1 MIDNTR
7 AGQNIIYH
15 RQRMGWTQGELAG
28 RLNVTHQAVSKWE
41 NGAALPDI
49 ATLLSLSRLFSVS
62 MEDLLTGDPAVQ
74 HPSESAEAG
83 SIPSAEIHAAKSA
96 SPGRESGF
104 IGEGIGRALESIGE
118 EIGQEIELEFELLE
132 QELERDLERDLEQ
145 RLEQDL
151 VRDLERDLERNLE
164 RAFAAPSAPSEDP
177 YHISSWSDI
186 IALAPFA
193 SRETLERLVSE
204 CEATCDMKKLHAL
217 APFISHET
225 LDRLIRASL
234 DSADWK
240 SIRSLAPFASRQTL
254 DMLIEH
260 CQEECDMCSIR
271 ALAPFVSHETL
282 DRLIRA
288 SLDSADWKSI
298 RSLAPFASRQ
308 TLDMLIEH
316 CQEECD
322 MHNIRALA
330 PFVSHETLDR
340 LIRASLDSADWKSIR
355 SLAPFAS
362 RQTLDMLIEHC
373 KEEFNA
379 KDLRALAPF
388 LSQQTLDRLILVR
401 MTSAANIPNSS
412 SRISQAA
419 SHDPEPIVSPQE
431 QAGRPVAP
439 TAEQLPD
446 LSDTAQKTASDA
458 LEAFSPFLRQYLPN
472 DTLEQLKQS
481 AAASVDARRTE
492 IVDTPSAD
500 GLSDFADRTISR
512 LCASCDAADP
522 IVGRFEE
529 IRSALIAQDYA
540 VLNEFSDLLD
550 SCIGPQW
557 LEEYAALCAIEPSPA
572 FEEQLSL
579 ALAQRSWGW
588 IEDHMH
594 RIHDPEI
601 IRRIVL
607 ASSSE
612 GFFEF
617 LSFFIDTLDQDTI
630 DQAARQLVLL
640 GDADD
645 LLPFADRIS
654 PGILD

>member
-7 AGQNIIYH
+7 AGQNIVYH

-49 ATLLSLSRLFSVS
+49 ATLLSLSRLLAVS
-62 MEDLLTGDPAVQ
+62 MEDLLTGDPSVQ

-83 SIPSAEIHAAKSA
+83 STPSAEIHAAKSA
-96 SPGRESGF
+96 SPGRESVF
-104 IGEGIGRALESIGE
+104 IGEGIGQALESIGE

-260 CQEECDMCSIR
+260 CQEECDMRSIR

-282 DRLIRA
+282 DRLIR
-288 SLDSADWKSI
+288 
-298 RSLAPFASRQ
+298 
-308 TLDMLIEH
+308 
-316 CQEECD
+316 
-322 MHNIRALA
+322 N
-330 PFVSHETLDR
+330 
-340 LIRASLDSADWKSIR
+340 SLDSADWKSIR

-388 LSQQTLDRLILVR
+388 LSQQTLDRLILGR
-401 MTSAANIPNSS
+401 MTSAADIPNSS
-412 SRISQAA
+412 PRISQAA

-439 TAEQLPD
+439 TAEQLSAP
-446 LSDTAQKTASDA
+446 SDTAQKTASDA

-492 IVDTPSAD
+492 IVDTPPAA

-512 LCASCDAADP
+512 LYASCDAADP

-550 SCIGPQW
+550 SRIGPQW
-557 LEEYAALCAIEPSPA
+557 LEEYAALCAVEPSPA
-572 FEEQLSL
+572 FDEQLSL

-645 LLPFADRIS
+645 LLPFANRIS